1 MTAAPKKMLMLAILE
16 TLRTYTDAEHR
27 MRQAD
32 IAARIEADYGLT
44 VTRKSIHVN
53 LTELVS
59 AGYPLEYKDGW
70 YYEHEFSTAELNLL
84 MDGLIYNPNI
94 PYAQCREMAA
104 KVRALGG
111 KWYKPAPGQSLNRP
125 ANPQFMYSLDVL
137 HEAIAA
143 RRRVKFQYGDYAVDK
158 RLHPRLDKN
167 GEPKEYEVNPYR
179 IVISNGRHYL
189 IGNVHKY
196 DNAAH
201 FRIDRIMNL
210 EETRLPAKEPGKVR
224 GLDGGLRVSEYLTGH
239 AHMFSGD
246 VIQAKLQI
254 QKTIINE
261 TLDWFGMD
269 VTFAHETADT
279 VEATLRTDENSLH
292 YWLKMYDEFARRI

>member
-44 VTRKSIHVN
+44 ATRKSIHVN

-84 MDGLIYNPNI
+84 MDSLIYNPNI

-137 HEAIAA
+137 HEAIVT

-158 RLHPRLDKN
+158 RLHPRLDEN

-189 IGNVHKY
+189 IGN
-196 DNAAH
+196 
-201 FRIDRIMNL
+201 F
-210 EETRLPAKEPGKVR
+210 G
-224 GLDGGLRVSEYLTGH
+224 
-239 AHMFSGD
+239 
-246 VIQAKLQI
+246 
-254 QKTIINE
+254 E
-261 TLDWFGMD
+261 TLDGAPLAG
-269 VTFAHETADT
+269 TEQ
-279 VEATLRTDENSLH
+279 L
-292 YWLKMYDEFARRI
+292 